1 MVIHK
6 HGKYYNRVFKIDL
19 TCCRCDCYF
28 TIFGTWKT
36 EGGGNYDFPDSI
48 EKGFGRITY
57 CPDCGDE
64 ISIDDEEPE
73 IVDNKSEYIDTLSK
87 DIDW

>member
-19 TCCRCDCYF
+19 TCCRCDCEF

-48 EKGFGRITY
+48 EKRFWKDY
-57 CPDCGDE
+57 L
-64 ISIDDEEPE
+64 
-73 IVDNKSEYIDTLSK
+73 LS
-87 DIDW
+87 